1 MADYMK
7 RSGKWQ
13 ARIRWTDK
21 SGKKHSRSKSGFPT
35 KLLAKQWVANK
46 ESELFKGVKIDSNIT
61 FPQYFEDWLKK
72 YKQPKVSPA
81 SYERYSAVKK
91 LVEASFS
98 EKKLRDITRSEYQDF
113 INQYGKNRALNSVR
127 KVNNTIRQCVK
138 SAILDDLIIKDF
150 TQNISL
156 VANKSKTRKVEYL
169 NIKEIKMLLKEAKRP
184 AKGRLYTS
192 RYMIITAIYT
202 GMRLGEIQA
211 LTWNDI
217 DFLHQ
222 TITINKSWDHKNKC
236 FKPTKNES
244 SNRTIKINNNLIKV
258 FGELKSKSRSNM
270 VFMNEFNTIPTTS
283 SVNTCLRK
291 MLRRLNINKKNF
303 HFHSLRHSQVA
314 LLLSDGIDLYAISK
328 RLGHSNI
335 TTTSE
340 VYAYLIDEYKDRS
353 DKLII
358 KALDQL

>member
-1 MADYMK
+1 MK

-72 YKQPKVSPA
+72 YKQPKISPA

-91 LVEASFS
+91 LVEASFP
-98 EKKLRDITRSEYQDF
+98 EEKLRDITRSEYQDF

-222 TITINKSWDHKNKC
+222 TITINKSWNHKNKC